1 MSATGSTVL
10 RVSFDHPE
18 RLHAVTVQSLNAMA
32 DAIERAGKD
41 PAVRVVV
48 LHGDKR
54 SFSAGADLGGSGGTV
69 PPASSA
75 TLDAVERLIH
85 AIRDVP
91 RPVVA
96 LARGAVAGVGVSI
109 ALAADLV
116 LCDEDTYF
124 LLAFTRIGLMPDG
137 GATALVAASV
147 GRARAM
153 RMALLAQKL
162 PARDA
167 WRQGLIADVF
177 EQCSYDART
186 EEIIG
191 QLASGPAVAYAET
204 KRAINQATL
213 DQLDPAL
220 GRELTGQLGL
230 LGSNDFAEGVAAFY
244 DKRSAV
250 FRDLPPAP

>member
-1 MSATGSTVL
+1 MNVSEATVL
-10 RVSFDHPE
+10 RVSFGNAE
-18 RLHAVTVQSLNAMA
+18 RLHAVTADSLHSVA

-41 PAVRVVV
+41 PQVRVIVI
-48 LHGDKR
+48 HGDQR
-54 SFSAGADLGGSGGTV
+54 SFSAGADLSGGEE
-69 PPASSA
+69 PAGNS

-116 LCDEDTYF
+116 LSDEDTYF

-137 GATALVAASV
+137 GATALVAASI

-153 RMALLAQKL
+153 RMALLAEKL
-162 PARDA
+162 SAREA
-167 WRQGLIADVF
+167 WRAGLIAGVY

-186 EEIIG
+186 EEIIEK
-191 QLASGPAVAYAET
+191 LTTGPAAAYAET
-204 KRAINQATL
+204 KRAINAATL
-213 DQLDPAL
+213 DQLDAAL
-220 GRELTGQLGL
+220 DREASAQGRL
-230 LGSNDFAEGVAAFY
+230 LRSLDFAEGVAAFY
-244 DKRSAV
+244 DKRAAV
-250 FRDLPPAP
+250 FPDRPPVE

>member
-1 MSATGSTVL
+1 MTV
-10 RVSFDHPE
+10 E
-18 RLHAVTVQSLNAMA
+18 SLNAMA

-41 PAVRVVV
+41 PAIRVIV
-48 LHGDKR
+48 LHGDER
-54 SFSAGADLGGSGGTV
+54 SFSAGADLGGGSNGEV

-75 TLDAVERLIH
+75 TLESVERLIH
-85 AIRDVP
+85 VIRDVP

-137 GATALVAASV
+137 GATALVAASI

-162 PARDA
+162 SAHDA

-177 EQCSYDART
+177 EQCSYEART
-186 EEIIG
+186 EGIIE

-204 KRAINQATL
+204 KRAINEATL

-220 GRELTGQLGL
+220 GRELKGQLGL
-230 LGSNDFAEGVAAFY
+230 LGANDFAEGVAAFY
-244 DKRSAV
+244 DKRAAV
-250 FRDLPPAP
+250 FRDPPPVP

>member
-1 MSATGSTVL
+1 MSAPESAVL

-18 RLHAVTVQSLNAMA
+18 RLHAVTVESLDAMA
-32 DAIERAGKD
+32 RAIERAGKD
-41 PAVRVVV
+41 PAIRVIV
-48 LHGDKR
+48 LHGDER
-54 SFSAGADLGGSGGTV
+54 SFSAGADLGGGGEGV
-69 PPASSA
+69 PPASTA

-153 RMALLAQKL
+153 RMALLAHKL
-162 PARDA
+162 TAHDA
-167 WRQGLIADVF
+167 WRHGLIADVF
-177 EQCSYDART
+177 EQCSYEART
-186 EEIIG
+186 GEIIE

-204 KRAINQATL
+204 KRAINAATL
-213 DQLDPAL
+213 QQLDPAL
-220 GRELTGQLGL
+220 GRELSGQLRL
-230 LGSNDFAEGVAAFY
+230 LGSDDFAEGVAAFY
-244 DKRSAV
+244 DKRAAV

>member
-1 MSATGSTVL
+1 MTVSEATVL
-10 RVSFDHPE
+10 RVSFGNPQ
-18 RLHAVTVQSLNAMA
+18 RLHAVTADSLHAVA

-41 PAVRVVV
+41 PQIRVIVM
-48 LHGDKR
+48 HGDER
-54 SFSAGADLGGSGGTV
+54 SFSAGADLSGQDD
-69 PPASSA
+69 PASSS

-116 LCDEDTYF
+116 LSDEDTYF

-137 GATALVAASV
+137 GATALVAASI

-153 RMALLAQKL
+153 RMALLAEKL
-162 PARDA
+162 SARDA
-167 WRQGLIADVF
+167 WRQGLIAEVY

-186 EEIIG
+186 EEIIRK
-191 QLASGPAVAYAET
+191 LAAGPAAAFAET
-204 KRAINQATL
+204 KQAINAATL
-213 DQLDPAL
+213 DQLDDAL
-220 GRELTGQLGL
+220 DREATAQVQL
-230 LGSNDFAEGVAAFY
+230 LGSRDFAEGVAAFY
-244 DKRSAV
+244 DKRAAV
-250 FRDLPPAP
+250 FRDQPPIR

>member
-1 MSATGSTVL
+1 MSVSGASIL
-10 RVSFDHPE
+10 RVSFGNAE
-18 RLHAVTVQSLNAMA
+18 RLHAVTADSLHAVA

-41 PAVRVVV
+41 PQVRVIVI
-48 LHGDKR
+48 HGDER
-54 SFSAGADLGGSGGTV
+54 SFSAGADLSGQSD
-69 PPASSA
+69 PASSA

-109 ALAADLV
+109 ALATDLV

-137 GATALVAASV
+137 GATALVAASI

-153 RMALLAQKL
+153 RMALLAEKL
-162 PARDA
+162 TARDA
-167 WRQGLIADVF
+167 YRQGLIAGVY

-186 EEIIG
+186 EEIIEK
-191 QLASGPAVAYAET
+191 LLTGPAAAYAET
-204 KRAINQATL
+204 KRAINAATL
-213 DQLDPAL
+213 DQLDGAL
-220 GRELTGQLGL
+220 EREATAQVRL

-244 DKRSAV
+244 DKRSAA
-250 FRDLPPAP
+250 FRDQPPVG